1 MEEKNT
7 FLTFIPKIIFKRY
20 LSQNACRLFKMLV
33 ETIPSVSSVGH

>member
-7 FLTFIPKIIFKRY
+7 FLTVIPKVIFKRY
-20 LSQNACRLFKMLV
+20 LSQNACHFLKMLV